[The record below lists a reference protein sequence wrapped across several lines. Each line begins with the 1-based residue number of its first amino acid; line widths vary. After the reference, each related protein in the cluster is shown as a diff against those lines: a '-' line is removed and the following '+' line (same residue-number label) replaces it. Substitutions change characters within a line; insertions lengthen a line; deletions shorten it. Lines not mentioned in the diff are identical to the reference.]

1 MNFLEFLINLL
12 RLISFDVLV
21 GFSIWLLYKYIDLK
35 YFSNF
40 EINILKEENTY
51 LKNENKK
58 VNGTSTFYNKEDKL

>member
-1 MNFLEFLINLL
+1 MDFLEFLINLL

-21 GFSIWLLYKYIDLK
+21 GFLIWLLYKYIDLK
-35 YFSNF
+35 YLSNF
-40 EINILKEENTY
+40 EISILKEENTY